1 METKYWDLKTNEGT
15 FNKVFAT
22 LKRKVGKYEILK
34 YEFWFDD
41 FEEDNYKDKIKM
53 IFSDN
58 KTFDEEK
65 QDLIENLFNIKMM
78 LKKQE
83 RKAKILF
90 NKSGGTAKGTAIT
103 NRVTIP
109 TSWVKELGITEDNR
123 DVKLIYDGYKITI
136 EKLED

>member
-1 METKYWDLKTNEGT
+1 ME
-15 FNKVFAT
+15 
-22 LKRKVGKYEILK
+22 
-34 YEFWFDD
+34 
-41 FEEDNYKDKIKM
+41 
-53 IFSDN
+53 
-58 KTFDEEK
+58 
-65 QDLIENLFNIKMM
+65 
-78 LKKQE
+78 E